1 MIKKLSTKNL
11 TLIYEDK
18 DRSKRGMMSQFYYL
32 SNILNNFIQRF
43 VLSCY
48 NLLKRFCICLDIEL
62 HENRI
67 KHRIMIEE

>member
-43 VLSCY
+43 VLSC
-48 NLLKRFCICLDIEL
+48 
-62 HENRI
+62 
-67 KHRIMIEE
+67 

>member
-18 DRSKRGMMSQFYYL
+18 DRSKRGMSQFYYL

-43 VLSCY
+43 VLSC
-48 NLLKRFCICLDIEL
+48 
-62 HENRI
+62 
-67 KHRIMIEE
+67 